1 MPTLY
6 QSVARP
12 GPDAPS
18 LSPAEPSIDRRK
30 FGIGALG
37 FLVAGRELMLTP
49 IEAHAQGAAFRTLKA
64 DEVAA
69 LQALGETLVPTAAK
83 SGMAE
88 FIDQQLSIPAEE
100 ALLQARIFNVRPP
113 FANFYRAAL
122 GAVDRAAKARH
133 ADKPFAQLA
142 AAEQRTF
149 VNDMRQG
156 KIDGWQGPPGPFIY
170 NVLRSD
176 AVDVVY
182 STVAGYE
189 ALGVP
194 YMPHILPTKKW

>member
-1 MPTLY
+1 MTTVYDSSSKPTTTTPRL
-6 QSVARP
+6 
-12 GPDAPS
+12 
-18 LSPAEPSIDRRK
+18 DRRQL
-30 FGIGALG
+30 GIGALA
-37 FLVAGRELMLTP
+37 FVVAGRELLLTP
-49 IEAHAQGAAFRTLKA
+49 REAHAQGAVFRTLKA

-69 LQALGETLVPTAAK
+69 LQALGETLVPDAAK

-100 ALLQARIFNVRPP
+100 ALLQARILNVRPP

-122 GAVDRAAKARH
+122 GAVDKAAKARH
-133 ADKPFAQLA
+133 AGKAFAELA
-142 AAEQRTF
+142 AAEQTAF
-149 VNDMRQG
+149 VGDMRVG
-156 KIDGWQGPPGPFIY
+156 KIDGWQGPPGPFIF
-170 NVLRSD
+170 NVLRAD